1 VISSRQNLR
10 CIGLGRLGN
19 LAALLLIA
27 HTFIPAIADTGGVV
41 DGELSPEM
49 EMSLAELLA
58 SPDEALQPEGRRCL
72 PSLAQYNISIL
83 DEGHLLVR
91 GLGKRTWLNRLR
103 GRCVGMRPEMILITE
118 RRGSSR
124 QCEMDTVYAAA
135 RNSLGVAGN
144 ESARCRLG
152 KFEPITPE
160 HAGVLEVAFEQQR
173 RAQRQQRIDIRREKK
188 ARKRARK
195 ENAREENKD
204 LYQGRETLEQPGAD
218 LEVSSE

>member
-1 VISSRQNLR
+1 MILFAYACAS
-10 CIGLGRLGN
+10 
-19 LAALLLIA
+19 AM
-27 HTFIPAIADTGGVV
+27 ADTEATPDTV
-41 DGELSPEM
+41 DTEAAAVDELSPEM

-72 PSLAQYNISIL
+72 PSLTQYNVSIL

-91 GLGKRTWLNRLR
+91 GRGDSTWLNRLR
-103 GRCVGMRPEMILITE
+103 GRCVGMRPDMILITE

-124 QCEMDTVYAAA
+124 QCEMDTVYAASRSSFRA
-135 RNSLGVAGN
+135 AGN

-160 HAGVLEVAFEQQR
+160 HAGVLKVAFEQQR
-173 RAQRQQRIDIRREKK
+173 RALRRQRIENRREKK

-195 ENAREENKD
+195 ENARKEKED
-204 LYQGRETLEQPGAD
+204 LYQGSEPPEQPSTD
-218 LEVSSE
+218 SEVPSE